1 MCALSVKISGL
12 LPYSSKIISLEMF
25 TTDLL
30 SFHKEI
36 QASSSVSTVK
46 LSLKDRLLNVF
57 KLLESYFFLLGLEAI
72 IIAAK
77 HLSCVSHQ

>member
-46 LSLKDRLLNVF
+46 FVLFLNCW
-57 KLLESYFFLLGLEAI
+57 SHIFFLLGLEAI